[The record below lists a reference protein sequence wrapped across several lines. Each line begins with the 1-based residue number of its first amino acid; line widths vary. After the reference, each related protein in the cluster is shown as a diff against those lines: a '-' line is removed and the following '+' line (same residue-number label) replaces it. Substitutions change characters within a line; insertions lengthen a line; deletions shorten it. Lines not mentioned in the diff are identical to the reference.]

1 MAVEFIVPVLL
12 WLLVVK
18 MLHLAVWPAL
28 DRTLGNLSA
37 AAAYPASILLF
48 TLGTWYLGL
57 TGLPI
62 VLAILPFAVAIAY
75 AGSRRFFTRERLR
88 SALTWDLAFLL
99 PFLFMLEVRWINP
112 SISYAEKFMD
122 HAILASIMRAPPS
135 RRSIPGTREGRWTS
149 TTTSATGRGGAL
161 GLVSGVPSTV
171 AFNLVLP
178 TVLGLA
184 VVAFYALGHLLL
196 DRYRWLPVVALFLPN
211 LSAIYHILI
220 GDAWFD
226 VLWGGAPG
234 RSRTPSTSTPSSRCS
249 GATCTR
255 TS

>member
-149 TTTSATGRGGAL
+149 TTTSATGRGERS
-161 GLVSGVPSTV
+161 GLYP
-171 AFNLVLP
+171 AC
-178 TVLGLA
+178 
-184 VVAFYALGHLLL
+184 LL
-196 DRYRWLPVVALFLPN
+196 
-211 LSAIYHILI
+211 
-220 GDAWFD
+220 
-226 VLWGGAPG
+226 
-234 RSRTPSTSTPSSRCS
+234 RSPSTSYSRRCSVLPSLRSTPSDTSSSTVTGGSRWLRS
-249 GATCTR
+249 SSR
-255 TS
+255 TFRQSIIS